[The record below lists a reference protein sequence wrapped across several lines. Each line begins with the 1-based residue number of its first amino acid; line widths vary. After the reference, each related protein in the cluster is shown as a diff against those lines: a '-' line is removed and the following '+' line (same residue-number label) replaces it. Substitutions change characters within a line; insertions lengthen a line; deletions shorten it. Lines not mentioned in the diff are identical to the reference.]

1 MKSIGTGVATNLASY
16 LAVSGLA
23 SALKFI
29 PGIGTI
35 GGAVLMSASI
45 YAVTLAAGWIYLQAL
60 CAIAEKKGANFTA
73 TDISNS
79 VNSILKNSTVIKE
92 FINSAKEIYKK

>member
-1 MKSIGTGVATNLASY
+1 
-16 LAVSGLA
+16 
-23 SALKFI
+23 
-29 PGIGTI
+29 
-35 GGAVLMSASI
+35 MSASI

-92 FINSAKEIYKK
+92 FINSAKEIYKKQLIVSPINMEYDKLAIIILGERK